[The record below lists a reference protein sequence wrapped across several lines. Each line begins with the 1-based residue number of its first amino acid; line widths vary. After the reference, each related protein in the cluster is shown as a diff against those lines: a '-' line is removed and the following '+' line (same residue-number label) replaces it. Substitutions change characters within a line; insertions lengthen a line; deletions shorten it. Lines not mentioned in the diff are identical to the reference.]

1 MSGEPWHGPGG
12 MTKGFSLVA
21 SNRFVWVGTAM
32 EDEDLAVFWF
42 FRRED
47 QIEREYRTAM
57 SLEAFHPMIRPIAHP
72 GSNAVSQVR
81 LRRAKSGERPIFF
94 PMELIPDELALIE
107 LKAKN

>member
-1 MSGEPWHGPGG
+1 
-12 MTKGFSLVA
+12 MTKVFSFVA
-21 SNRFVWVGTAM
+21 SNRLVWVGATM
-32 EDEDLAVFWF
+32 KDEYFAVVWF

-57 SLEAFHPMIRPIAHP
+57 PLEASDPMIRPIAHP
-72 GSNAVSQVR
+72 RSNAVSQVR

-94 PMELIPDELALIE
+94 PMELIPDKLTLIE